1 MTKTELRKE
10 QRSILIKIALLI
22 PALVAAFMLLCTLKV
37 KACDRTY
44 DREFEAPRYANSG
57 RVEVKTSFQT
67 LTGPSQSFLND
78 FGYTEEYV
86 LELDNKTIRYDVY
99 ASGVLDDGTIV
110 FAAEDYICLA
120 VRPSGALV
128 VAEWGNRFV
137 PKKIYYAYRLYPKE
151 RL

>member
-1 MTKTELRKE
+1 MTKAEIRKE
-10 QRSILIKIALLI
+10 QRSIIFKIALLI
-22 PALVAAFMLLCTLKV
+22 PPLVAAFMLLVSLK
-37 KACDRTY
+37 ANAADMTY
-44 DREFEAPRYANSG
+44 EANE
-57 RVEVKTSFQT
+57 RVTKKTVFQT
-67 LTGPSQSFLND
+67 LTGPSKSFLND
-78 FGYTEEYV
+78 WGGTEEYV
-86 LELDNKTIRYDVY
+86 LELDNKVVSYDIY

-137 PKKIYYAYRLYPKE
+137 PKKIYYAYRLFPKE